1 MRTGHILGFLSALL
15 LSGCTTASSK
25 GKAAASSHVQPPQA
39 SFVIDP
45 APERGTWI
53 LRAFRQLDG
62 HRAEGVIYL
71 SSDITPSPDT
81 PHTALAGSRA
91 FLLLGQERLQAGDL
105 PRAIGAAKQGIAEL
119 GRDYRN
125 PTTVEH
131 TSMRILLAE
140 DEEEKGKLDKAAPRL
155 LDALRAR
162 IRMYVSK
169 HAPFVRL
176 PNEKDEEPDRRRD

>member
-1 MRTGHILGFLSALL
+1 MKTGPILGFLSVLL
-15 LSGCTTASSK
+15 LSGCTTALPR
-25 GKAAASSHVQPPQA
+25 GKPAAPSYAQPPQA

-53 LRAFRQLDG
+53 LRAFCQHDG
-62 HRAEGVIYL
+62 YRAEGVIYL
-71 SSDITPSPDT
+71 SSDITPPPDT
-81 PHTALAGSRA
+81 PHIALAGARA

-176 PNEKDEEPDRRRD
+176 PNEEEPDRRRD

>member
-1 MRTGHILGFLSALL
+1 MKTGHILGFLSALL
-15 LSGCTTASSK
+15 LSGCTTASPQ
-25 GKAAASSHVQPPQA
+25 GKAAALSNAQPPQA
-39 SFVIDP
+39 AFTIDP

-62 HRAEGVIYL
+62 YRAECVIYL
-71 SSDITPSPDT
+71 SSDITPPPDT
-81 PHTALAGSRA
+81 PHVALAGSRA

-105 PRAIGAAKQGIAEL
+105 PRAIGAAKQGLEEL

-131 TSMRILLAE
+131 TSMKILLAE
-140 DEEEKGKLDKAAPRL
+140 EEEENGKLDKAAPRL

-162 IRMYVSK
+162 IRMYVGK

-176 PNEKDEEPDRRRD
+176 PNEEEPDRRRD